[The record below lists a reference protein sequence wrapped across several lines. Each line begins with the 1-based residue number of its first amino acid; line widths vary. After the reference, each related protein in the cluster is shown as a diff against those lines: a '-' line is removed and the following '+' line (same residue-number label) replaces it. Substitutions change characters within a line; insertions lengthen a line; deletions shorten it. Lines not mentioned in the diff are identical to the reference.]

1 MPETSAGCLPFA
13 AAWTASS
20 FPFCRCLV
28 FRFWD
33 IAFTSILRAYQF
45 LARAPRNL
53 QGAAISL
60 VQHRELPSPLSCP
73 FPCLSAFRGARALV
87 SLVVEKD
94 RKSDWRGRHRPV
106 WLLVATRGVC
116 VMRKVHLNVGTIGH
130 IDHGKTTLTAASQG
144 IGRGQELSGHRQGR
158 HGA

>member
-87 SLVVEKD
+87 SLVVEK
-94 RKSDWRGRHRPV
+94 RSQKRLARTPQTR
-106 WLLVATRGVC
+106 LVAR
-116 VMRKVHLNVGTIGH
+116 RN
-130 IDHGKTTLTAASQG
+130 
-144 IGRGQELSGHRQGR
+144 SGSLCHEE
-158 HGA
+158 